1 MTMLAEWAQNPL
13 RYPYSHFG
21 RRAPDV
27 CMGSVVITVG
37 VAGLTAHCW
46 LRTITEVWINIH
58 VLFGVLLCTWLT
70 VRIRT
75 RVKQS
80 PRMQP
85 ADIQE
90 MSRQHSR
97 IAYLVLYAVI
107 GIKLIADI
115 GHAWTGG
122 PGPFSLLNE
131 RFLTAA
137 GANLFDPRDDYQM
150 CLAAGLVALGLV
162 RVMVSRLRTRSYQRA
177 LAPEQPSQS

>member
-1 MTMLAEWAQNPL
+1 
-13 RYPYSHFG
+13 
-21 RRAPDV
+21 
-27 CMGSVVITVG
+27 MGSVVIAVG

-46 LRTITEVWINIH
+46 LRTIAEVWINIH
-58 VLFGVLLCTWLT
+58 VLFGALLCTWLT
-70 VRIRT
+70 VRIQT

-85 ADIQE
+85 TDIE
-90 MSRQHSR
+90 DMSRQHSR

-115 GHAWTGG
+115 GHAWSGG

-131 RFLTAA
+131 RFLSAA

-150 CLAAGLVALGLV
+150 CLAAGLVALGLLRV
-162 RVMVSRLRTRSYQRA
+162 RVSRLRMRSYQQA
-177 LAPEQPSQS
+177 LAPEQPSQP